1 MMFNIGEIVHGPHFP
16 ESVEIKRCELFGE
29 FYIIEAIGRETNQFY
44 ELMLEKEKLTD
55 LKSLKENKSESSV
68 QAIDIQRYLQYLM
81 LHNEVKYSRTRAL
94 GNKKLLPLPHQI
106 EAVYGRMLQVPQ
118 IRFLL
123 ADDPGAGKTIMS
135 GMLIKELKAR
145 YSVERILI
153 LVPPLVVRQWREEL
167 LEKFNE
173 HFHIINRNVLKEY
186 GGKNPF
192 VANDLCLASMYWA
205 AREDIKLLIQEAE
218 FDLIIVDEAHKMA
231 AYTHG
236 TIKKRTSRTKLYQLG
251 ESILRKA
258 PHCLLLTATPHK
270 GDMENF
276 RHLMKL
282 IDEDIFSNISGN
294 ESLREKTNPFM
305 IRRLKES
312 MKNFDGTPLFPKRT
326 TKTIKYTLT
335 DEELALY
342 DAVTQYVREHFNRA
356 ISNGSNSTA
365 FAMMLLQRRL
375 SSSLEA
381 IHLSL
386 KRRYKRLVQ
395 LYKQTEQERQ
405 KYIKK
410 LGHIELENYLEEA
423 SEQQE
428 LIEKQL
434 EQAVDSIDTTEL
446 KKEIMVLKKLIEQA
460 ENLKLYAVEKKY
472 QELEKTLFGTNGL
485 LQQNEKIL
493 IFTESTDTLNYL
505 ERKLLEHVPKIAK
518 IVGSFSMDERRRQVE
533 LFRNECQI
541 MLATDAG
548 GESINLQ
555 FCNQMINYDIPW
567 NPNKLEQRMGR
578 IHRIGQ
584 KNEVFVFNL
593 VAQNTREGS
602 VMTRLLEKMEQMK
615 EDLGS
620 DLVYDFIGEVLE
632 DKFDSLADLMQ
643 EAILSRERLD
653 DVIANMEK
661 TLSEEHQ
668 KLLKL
673 MQEERMVEDP
683 LDLSIL
689 KREQNDLTVKR
700 IPIRAYTDLAT
711 YILEKKKVRVYDTND
726 GKVKR
731 IERLPKFIRDSLPE
745 LSKYQGESYRFTGVR
760 EYESEEVALLYSD
773 HPIFRLSMGLMKKE
787 NEKRSWGEYLATYDV
802 PEPLRVE
809 IYNISVVDGTGK
821 ELENHY
827 IHLAKRESGEI
838 ISLDP
843 YWLFVG
849 NFYESVVELSDDKV
863 NECLGHVLK
872 HASFIRDEI
881 QAKRQKQL
889 DKLQEFLE
897 KSFHEQYRDTLEK
910 LEKYQQENIDNRNSA
925 LINQMNAH
933 LIDLDM
939 KKEER
944 LNIIL
949 RQKNISMK
957 PPKRIL
963 SLQVAPTG
971 RSKRVMA
978 IDYKEAVEKYEKAN
992 GRINIKM
999 FDCLALV
1006 DFYSERF
1013 NGEERYILLTH
1024 DPNYMPSEEH
1034 LEDLADILSKLYIY
1048 VVQDGQIVQER
1059 AMAEEIFVF

>member
-1 MMFNIGEIVHGPHFP
+1 MFNIGEIVHGPHFP

-55 LKSLKENKSESSV
+55 LKSLKENKSKGNI

-153 LVPPLVVRQWREEL
+153 LVPPLVVKQWQEEL

-258 PHCLLLTATPHK
+258 SHCLLLTATPHK

-434 EQAVDSIDTTEL
+434 EHAVDSIDTTEL

-602 VMTRLLEKMEQMK
+602 VMIRLLEKMEQMK

-643 EAILSRERLD
+643 EAILNRERLD

-711 YILEKKKVRVYDTND
+711 YILEKKKVRIYDTND

-745 LSKYQGESYRFTGVR
+745 L
-760 EYESEEVALLYSD
+760 A
-773 HPIFRLSMGLMKKE
+773 
-787 NEKRSWGEYLATYDV
+787 RST
-802 PEPLRVE
+802 
-809 IYNISVVDGTGK
+809 K
-821 ELENHY
+821 
-827 IHLAKRESGEI
+827 
-838 ISLDP
+838 
-843 YWLFVG
+843 
-849 NFYESVVELSDDKV
+849 
-863 NECLGHVLK
+863 
-872 HASFIRDEI
+872 
-881 QAKRQKQL
+881 
-889 DKLQEFLE
+889 
-897 KSFHEQYRDTLEK
+897 
-910 LEKYQQENIDNRNSA
+910 
-925 LINQMNAH
+925 
-933 LIDLDM
+933 
-939 KKEER
+939 
-944 LNIIL
+944 
-949 RQKNISMK
+949 
-957 PPKRIL
+957 
-963 SLQVAPTG
+963 
-971 RSKRVMA
+971 
-978 IDYKEAVEKYEKAN
+978 
-992 GRINIKM
+992 
-999 FDCLALV
+999 
-1006 DFYSERF
+1006 
-1013 NGEERYILLTH
+1013 
-1024 DPNYMPSEEH
+1024 
-1034 LEDLADILSKLYIY
+1034 
-1048 VVQDGQIVQER
+1048 
-1059 AMAEEIFVF
+1059 